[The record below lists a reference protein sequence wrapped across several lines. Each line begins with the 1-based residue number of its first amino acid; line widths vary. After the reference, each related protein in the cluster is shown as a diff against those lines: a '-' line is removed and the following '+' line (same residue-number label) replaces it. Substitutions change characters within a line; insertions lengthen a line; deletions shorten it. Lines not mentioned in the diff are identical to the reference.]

1 MSDLT
6 KNSTAELLAEIK
18 NGKFHTAH
26 GQNVQ
31 QFERVVALSN
41 ELNRRVINAGLSPE
55 HEGDGLDI
63 EESICLKHPYEWEDG
78 KSPAFNTKAG
88 KKVKSRITIGIS
100 IKELHDLLG
109 WMLIREGR

>member
-6 KNSTAELLAEIK
+6 KISTSELLAEIK
-18 NGKFHTAH
+18 NGKFHTVH

-41 ELNRRVINAGLSPE
+41 ELDRRVVDAGLSPE

-63 EESICLKHPYEWEDG
+63 EESICLKHPYEWEYG
-78 KSPAFNTKAG
+78 KSPSFNTKAG
-88 KKVKSRITIGIS
+88 KKVKPRITICIS
-100 IKELHDLLG
+100 IRELHDLLE
-109 WMLIREGR
+109 WMLMKGGN